1 MNLAVITSGFLPV
14 PASQGGAVE
23 NLLENFIKKNEEYK
37 KIKITVF
44 SIKDKKA
51 IEISRKYEHSEF
63 IFIKPNIIVESID
76 KFTYFIAKNILKKD
90 NTMSYRYIFQRL
102 YFLNE
107 VSRYLQKNTYDKV
120 LLENH
125 PTLFV
130 ALKKRKNYLKYKGRY
145 YYHLHNEIKSS
156 YKCEEIIKNCK
167 NSICVSNFIKNQ
179 LSEFL
184 NVKDKKNFSILRN
197 CINQDQFN
205 QVLSED
211 ESKKIRKEYGI
222 KDGDKVLLFTGRLTK
237 EKGIKE
243 ILLSLK
249 KVKSENYKLLVVGS
263 FFFGTEVKNK
273 FEEELEEIIVEL
285 KDKVKFTGFV
295 PYEDIYKIYSIS
307 DIAIL
312 PSIWDD
318 PAPLTVIESLSC
330 GLPIITTNS
339 GGIPEYVNEKCA
351 LIYNRDENLIENL
364 SKGIEE
370 LIENDEL
377 RINMGKESLKASK
390 ELTLDNYYL
399 NFIELLGVNNEKL

>member
-1 MNLAVITSGFLPV
+1 MKLAIVTSGFLPV
-14 PASQGGAVE
+14 PAIKGGAVE
-23 NLLENFIKKNEEYK
+23 NLVENFVSKNEEYK
-37 KIKITVF
+37 KLNITIF

-51 IEISRKYEHSEF
+51 IEVASKYKNSKY
-63 IFIKPNIIVESID
+63 IFIKPNLIVKTLD
-76 KFTYFIAKNILKKD
+76 KFTYFIAKNILKIDK
-90 NTMSYRYIFQRL
+90 TMSYRYIFQRL
-102 YFLNE
+102 YFLNK
-107 VSRYLQKNTYDKV
+107 VSKYLHKNNYDKV

-125 PTLFV
+125 PTLFI

-145 YYHLHNEIKSS
+145 YYHLHNEIRSS

-167 NSICVSNFIKNQ
+167 NNIGVSNFITNQ

-184 NVKDKKNFSILRN
+184 NVKDKKNFSVLRN
-197 CINQDQFN
+197 CINQDQFK
-205 QVLSED
+205 QILSED
-211 ESKKIRKEYGI
+211 ESKKIREKYGI
-222 KDGDKVLLFTGRLTK
+222 KDGDKVLLFTGRLTR

-377 RINMGKESLKASK
+377 RINMGKESLTASK

>member
-1 MNLAVITSGFLPV
+1 MKLAIVTSGFLPV
-14 PASQGGAVE
+14 PATQGGAVE
-23 NLLENFIKKNEEYK
+23 NLIENFINKNEEYK
-37 KIKITVF
+37 NLDITVF

-51 IEISRKYEHSEF
+51 IEISSKYKNSEC
-63 IFIKPNIIVESID
+63 IFIDTNFIIKILD

-107 VSRYLQKNTYDKV
+107 VSRYLNKNDYDKV

-125 PTLFV
+125 PTLFMT
-130 ALKKRKNYLKYKGRY
+130 LKKRKNYLKYKDRY

-156 YKCEEIIKNCK
+156 YKCEEIIKKCK
-167 NSICVSNFIKNQ
+167 NNIGVSNFITNQ

-184 NVKDKKNFSILRN
+184 NVKDKNNFSVLRN
-197 CINQDQFN
+197 CINQEQFN
-205 QVLSED
+205 QVLSYE
-211 ESKKIRKEYGI
+211 ESKKIKEKYGI
-222 KDGDKVLLFTGRLTK
+222 TDNDKVLLFTGRLTR

-273 FEEELEEIIVEL
+273 FEKELEAIIFEL
-285 KDKVKFTGFV
+285 KDKVKFTGFI
-295 PYEDIYKIYSIS
+295 PYNDIYKIYSIS

-318 PAPLTVIESLSC
+318 PAPLTIIESLSC

-351 LIYNRDENLIENL
+351 LIYNRDENLIKNL
-364 SKGIEE
+364 SEGIDE
-370 LIENDEL
+370 LINNNEL
-377 RINMGKESLKASK
+377 RIKMGKESLEVSKA
-390 ELTLDNYYL
+390 LTLDNYYL
-399 NFIELLGVNNEKL
+399 NFIELLGVNNE

>member
-1 MNLAVITSGFLPV
+1 MSLAVITSGFLPV
-14 PASQGGAVE
+14 PASKGGAVE
-23 NLLENFIKKNEEYK
+23 SLLENFIKKNEEYK

-51 IEISRKYEHSEF
+51 VEISRKYENSEF
-63 IFIKPNIIVESID
+63 IFIKPNIIVESLD

-102 YFLNE
+102 YFLNK
-107 VSRYLQKNTYDKV
+107 VSKYLQKNNYDKV

-125 PTLFV
+125 PTLFM
-130 ALKKRKNYLKYKGRY
+130 ALKKRKNYLKYKDRY
-145 YYHLHNEIKSS
+145 YYHLHNEIKSA

-167 NSICVSNFIKNQ
+167 NNIGVSNFIKNQ

-184 NVKDKKNFSILRN
+184 DVKDKNNFSVLRN

-205 QVLSED
+205 QGLSDD
-211 ESKKIRKEYGI
+211 ESKKLRKKYGI
-222 KDGDKVLLFTGRLTK
+222 KDDDKVLLFTGRLTR

-273 FEEELEEIIVEL
+273 FEEEWEEIIFEL

-318 PAPLTVIESLSC
+318 PAPLTIIESLSC

-364 SKGIEE
+364 SEGIDK
-370 LIENDEL
+370 LINNDKL
-377 RINMGKESLKASK
+377 RIKMGKESLEASK
-390 ELTLDNYYL
+390 ELTLDNYYF
-399 NFIELLGVNNEKL
+399 NFIELLGVNYEKL